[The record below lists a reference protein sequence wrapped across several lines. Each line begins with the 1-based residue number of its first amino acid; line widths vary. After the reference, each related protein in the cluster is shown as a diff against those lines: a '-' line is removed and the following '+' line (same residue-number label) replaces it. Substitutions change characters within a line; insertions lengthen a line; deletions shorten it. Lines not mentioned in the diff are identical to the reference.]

1 MGSYCS
7 ALTMLGAPVVS
18 RLLGQYSFQLIFF
31 LFQTFPLLVSNLVI
45 LLPCQGRLLN
55 TSEERSDYYYEDIED
70 HNEYYNYD
78 ENDTEEEVDYASI
91 HAKVPFHKSQISY
104 KEAIYLPS
112 LYKPAGKEDKPTLQ
126 RNRLRDVFVA
136 IRRQCGGGQRDFQQ
150 GLCQYFFGR

>member
-1 MGSYCS
+1 M
-7 ALTMLGAPVVS
+7 TGAPVT
-18 RLLGQYSFQLIFF
+18 FLI
-31 LFQTFPLLVSNLVI
+31 LVWNLVI

-55 TSEERSDYYYEDIED
+55 TSEERSAYNYEDIED

-78 ENDTEEEVDYASI
+78 ENDSEEEVDYASI

-104 KEAIYLPS
+104 NEAIYLPS

-136 IRRQCGGGQRDFQQ
+136 IRRQCGGGQGGQAHLTEEQVEGR
-150 GLCQYFFGR
+150 LCGHQEAVR